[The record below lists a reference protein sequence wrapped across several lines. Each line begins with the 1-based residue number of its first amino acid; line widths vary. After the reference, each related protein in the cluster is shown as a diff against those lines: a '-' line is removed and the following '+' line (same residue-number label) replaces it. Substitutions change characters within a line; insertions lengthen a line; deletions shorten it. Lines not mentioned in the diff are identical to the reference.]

1 MVSTGLLL
9 FARLSIFKGFK
20 LFSLYAMYSRELIY
34 LVFFFFCCGL
44 GLAGRHFFS
53 VYFDLIF
60 STALLL
66 AEIFFFFLVFQC

>member
-34 LVFFFFCCGL
+34 LVFFFFFVAVWAWL
-44 GLAGRHFFS
+44 GDTS
-53 VYFDLIF
+53 
-60 STALLL
+60 
-66 AEIFFFFLVFQC
+66 FLYILT